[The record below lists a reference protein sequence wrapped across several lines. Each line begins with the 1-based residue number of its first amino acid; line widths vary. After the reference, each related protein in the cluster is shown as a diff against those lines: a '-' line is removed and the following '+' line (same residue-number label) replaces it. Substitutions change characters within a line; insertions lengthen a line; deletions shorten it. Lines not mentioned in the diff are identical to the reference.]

1 MDDFAPGPAPP
12 YRPTKHMGRGE
23 ARVDHVTDIV
33 QWRCARGGRGRA
45 AEAVERWLSASFS
58 LLPLPGPPIYLLL
71 AQPILPAAPA
81 FKGANATAPLPR
93 PIHALACL
101 PQGRRG
107 ASTPRMTPLRGRQQQ
122 RTPFVP
128 LLCKSRWPPR
138 RHRSLPLG
146 ATAVL
151 QCQGSCYA
159 FACCPLCLLLLH
171 HRLPA
176 AVRGGSCCKH
186 TTARLLARPH
196 APVTGSAGA
205 CGSALTGGSPRGGDA
220 RKQLVT
226 RCPVGQGGEA
236 SRRLRGYSG
245 GAACARS
252 AQGFPAWR
260 RKPGARPRARREVRH
275 RRGRGGAWYA
285 RACRDWPIWGGAVS
299 ATTAQPRQ
307 EGI

>member
-128 LLCKSRWPPR
+128 LLASRAGHPGVTEAYRWALLR
-138 RHRSLPLG
+138 CCNARGL
-146 ATAVL
+146 ATHLHAVP
-151 QCQGSCYA
+151 C
-159 FACCPLCLLLLH
+159 ACC
-171 HRLPA
+171 
-176 AVRGGSCCKH
+176 CC
-186 TTARLLARPH
+186 TIVCRLLYAA
-196 APVTGSAGA
+196 APVASTPQRDCS
-205 CGSALTGGSPRGGDA
+205 RGHTH
-220 RKQLVT
+220 Q
-226 RCPVGQGGEA
+226 
-236 SRRLRGYSG
+236 
-245 GAACARS
+245 
-252 AQGFPAWR
+252 
-260 RKPGARPRARREVRH
+260 
-275 RRGRGGAWYA
+275 
-285 RACRDWPIWGGAVS
+285 
-299 ATTAQPRQ
+299 
-307 EGI
+307 